1 MREISIEQ
9 INSGQKLA
17 EQVTTS
23 LGGSLLVKGH
33 VLSDADIEVLQ
44 AFFIKRVMVETSTQ
58 EVNKKSVGEEKK
70 TEVKEEEET
79 KAENSKEA
87 DFDQEYQQVV
97 KKTEKMF
104 LNIQGGTIVPI
115 IDIRQ
120 YLIPFVQRALQQQG
134 LILTIYKLSNKNSY
148 FYHHAVSVSI
158 LVSLLARKIGFDS
171 KEIPQI
177 ALAGYL
183 HNIGQLRIE
192 SNITNKPVALTRDEF
207 QEIQN
212 HPSYGYQ
219 MLKKASGIS
228 EGVVLAALQ
237 HHERV
242 DGSGYPLG
250 AKSGKTHPYARM
262 VAIADIYYAMCSERM
277 FKKAISPFLVIEQL
291 KNDSFGKL
299 DPTYVHHFLEL
310 ITNQVT
316 IGTKLKLSDGRLG
329 EVVYIDK
336 NHPTRPLVNCDGE
349 MINLQQLRETYI
361 DSIL

>member
-1 MREISIEQ
+1 MREIFIEQ

-23 LGGSLLVKGH
+23 LGGALLEKGH
-33 VLSDADIEVLQ
+33 VLSERDIEILR
-44 AFFIKRVMVETSTQ
+44 AFLINKVTIEETQ
-58 EVNKKSVGEEKK
+58 GINPKSATEEKK
-70 TEVKEEEET
+70 NEVKEAQPTGDQKKET
-79 KAENSKEA
+79 K
-87 DFDQEYQQVV
+87 FDHEYLQIV

-120 YLIPFVQRALQQQG
+120 YLIPFVQRAMQQPQ
-134 LILTIYKLSNKNSY
+134 LILTISKLSNKNLY
-148 FYHHAVSVSI
+148 FYHHAVSVAV
-158 LVSLLARKIGFDS
+158 LVSLLARKAGFDS

-228 EGVVLAALQ
+228 EGVVLSALQ
-237 HHERV
+237 HHERE

-250 AKSGKTHPYARM
+250 VKSGKTHAYARM
-262 VAIADIYYAMCSERM
+262 VSIADIYYAMCSERM

-299 DPTYVHHFLEL
+299 DPAYVLHFLEL
-310 ITNQVT
+310 ITNQIT
-316 IGTKLKLSDGRLG
+316 IGTKIKLSNGRLG
-329 EVVYIDK
+329 DVVYIDK

-361 DSIL
+361 ESIL